1 MKQAQ
6 KDDNKSNQ
14 SDSTWISV
22 LWRAWKTTKQP
33 ITFCMD
39 PQSYG
44 RLGKQQSNHH
54 ILQGFSSYGSFKYN
68 NKAVTMFYRDSCL
81 IEASKDNNKAVT
93 DSTGILST
101 GGCGQTNC
109 ILQGSSSYGT
119 FEDVNRATAL

>member
-22 LWRAWKTTKQP
+22 LWRAWKTTKQL

-44 RLGKQQSNHH
+44 GLGKQQSNHH

-68 NKAVTMFYRDSCL
+68 NKAVTMFYRDSRL

-93 DSTGILST
+93 DSTGIL
-101 GGCGQTNC
+101 
-109 ILQGSSSYGT
+109 ILWK
-119 FEDVNRATAL
+119 L